1 MALAEYARPDGRI
14 PLKTARDRT
23 GKATLELVR
32 ELGRV
37 REEVGYLKGQLK
49 EIRAA
54 NLRFQ
59 KEVKEGV

>member
-1 MALAEYARPDGRI
+1 MALAEYTRPDAHV
-14 PLKTARDRT
+14 PLKTPRDRA
-23 GKATLELVR
+23 GKAALKLAR

>member
-1 MALAEYARPDGRI
+1 MKLA
-14 PLKTARDRT
+14 
-23 GKATLELVR
+23 R

>member
-1 MALAEYARPDGRI
+1 MALAEYTRPDAHVL
-14 PLKTARDRT
+14 LKTTRDRA
-23 GKATLELVR
+23 GKAALKLAR

>member
-1 MALAEYARPDGRI
+1 MALTEYARLDGRV
-14 PLKTARDRT
+14 PLRTARDRA
-23 GKATLELVR
+23 GKAALELAR